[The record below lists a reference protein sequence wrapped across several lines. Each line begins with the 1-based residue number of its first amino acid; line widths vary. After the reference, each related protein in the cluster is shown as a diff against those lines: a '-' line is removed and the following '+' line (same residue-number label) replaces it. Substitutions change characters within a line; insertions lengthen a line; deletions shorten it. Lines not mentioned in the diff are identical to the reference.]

1 MIDFLLRNGLL
12 MDEEN
17 GYKNSKYDIAVKDG
31 VIVKIASAIET
42 EARNRVDLN
51 GCIVTPGLIDFHAH
65 FFSGGTNTSLAFAS
79 YLPTGVTNAVDAGSA
94 GDSNIDS
101 FFQMLS
107 EREKRN
113 TRIFLN
119 LASEGLSS
127 LGDHPENIHPDY
139 MNKNK
144 ILRLCRQYPKEIVGL
159 KLRISDEIAAFSH
172 TTSFDSLRKAV
183 EIAEEGKLP
192 LSVHIPDFQGNLKEL
207 IDILRPG
214 DIFCHVFTP
223 CKGILEDGEVSEEVF
238 RGREKGILFDCACG
252 KGHFGHETA
261 AKALEKGFLPD
272 FISGD
277 FTRSTF
283 GCLPAASLPHLMN
296 RFMALGLPLETVIK
310 IVTTNPAKQMDMY
323 GQIGCL
329 REGARANLAVFQRKE
344 GDVIFEDVRQVR
356 VTGKERL
363 VPMAVMLEGEW
374 VFNQLYFKY

>member
-1 MIDFLLRNGLL
+1 MVDFLLKNGLL
-12 MDEEN
+12 IDEES
-17 GYKNSKYDIAVKDG
+17 GYKKSKCDIAVKDG
-31 VIVKIASAIET
+31 RIVKIASEIDA
-42 EARNRVDLN
+42 EARNKVDLD

-65 FFSGGTNTSLAFAS
+65 FFSGGTNTSLEFSS

-101 FFQMLS
+101 FLRVLS
-107 EREKRN
+107 DRERRN

-119 LASEGLSS
+119 VSSEGLSC

-144 ILRLCRQYPKEIVGL
+144 ILRLCRQYSKEIIGL
-159 KLRISDEIAAFSH
+159 KLRISNEIAAFSH

-183 EIAEEGKLP
+183 EIAEECGLP
-192 LSVHIPDFQGNLKEL
+192 LSVHMPDFQGELKEL

-223 CKGILEDGEVSEEVF
+223 CKGIMEDGKVSEEVF

-277 FTRSTF
+277 LTRNTF

-310 IVTTNPAKQMDMY
+310 IVTTNPARQMGME

-329 REGARANLAVFQRKE
+329 REGAKANIAVFQLKE
-344 GDVIFEDVRQVR
+344 GNTVFEDVRHVQI
-356 VTGKERL
+356 TGKERL
-363 VPMAVMLEGEW
+363 VPIASMLEGEW
-374 VFNQLYFKY
+374 VFNQMYFQ

>member
-1 MIDFLLRNGLL
+1 MYYPKGEKMIDFLLRNGLL

-223 CKGILEDGEVSEEVF
+223 CKGILEDG
-238 RGREKGILFDCACG
+238 D
-252 KGHFGHETA
+252 H
-261 AKALEKGFLPD
+261 
-272 FISGD
+272 
-277 FTRSTF
+277 
-283 GCLPAASLPHLMN
+283 
-296 RFMALGLPLETVIK
+296 
-310 IVTTNPAKQMDMY
+310 
-323 GQIGCL
+323 
-329 REGARANLAVFQRKE
+329 
-344 GDVIFEDVRQVR
+344 
-356 VTGKERL
+356 
-363 VPMAVMLEGEW
+363 
-374 VFNQLYFKY
+374 

>member
-1 MIDFLLRNGLL
+1 MVDFLLKNGLL
-12 MDEEN
+12 IDEES
-17 GYKNSKYDIAVKDG
+17 GYKKSKCDIAVKDG
-31 VIVKIASAIET
+31 RIAKIASEIDT
-42 EARNRVDLN
+42 EARNKVDLD
-51 GCIVTPGLIDFHAH
+51 GYVVTPGLIDFHAH
-65 FFSGGTNTSLAFAS
+65 FFSGGTNTALEFSS

-94 GDSNIDS
+94 GDSNVDS
-101 FFQMLS
+101 FLRVLS
-107 EREKRN
+107 ERERRN

-119 LASEGLSS
+119 VSSEGLSC

-144 ILRLCRQYPKEIVGL
+144 ILRLCRQYSKEIIGL
-159 KLRISDEIAAFSH
+159 KLRISNEIAAFSH

-183 EIAEEGKLP
+183 EIAEECGLP
-192 LSVHIPDFQGNLKEL
+192 LSVHMPDFQGELKEL

-223 CKGILEDGEVSEEVF
+223 CKGILENGKVSEEIF

-277 FTRSTF
+277 LTRNTF
-283 GCLPAASLPHLMN
+283 GCPPAASLPHLMN
-296 RFMALGLPLETVIK
+296 RFMALGLSLETVVK
-310 IVTTNPAKQMDMY
+310 IVTTNPARQMGME

-329 REGARANLAVFQRKE
+329 REGAKANIAVFQLKE
-344 GDVIFEDVRQVR
+344 GNTVFEDVRHVQI
-356 VTGKERL
+356 TGKERL
-363 VPMAVMLEGEW
+363 VPMASMLEGEW
-374 VFNQLYFKY
+374 FFNQMYFQ

>member
-1 MIDFLLRNGLL
+1 MVDFLLKNGLL
-12 MDEEN
+12 MDVES

-31 VIVKIASAIET
+31 VIVKIASLIET
-42 EARNRVDLN
+42 EARNRVDLD
-51 GCIVTPGLIDFHAH
+51 GSIVTPGLIDFHAH
-65 FFSGGTNTSLAFAS
+65 FFSGGTNTSLEFAS
-79 YLPTGVTNAVDAGSA
+79 YLSTGVTSAVDAGSA

-101 FFQMLS
+101 FLRVLS
-107 EREKRN
+107 ERERRN

-119 LASEGLSS
+119 LSSEGLSC

-144 ILRLCRQYPKEIVGL
+144 ILRLCRQYSKEIVGL

-172 TTSFDSLRKAV
+172 TTSFDSLKKAV
-183 EIAEEGKLP
+183 EIAEECKLP

-207 IDILRPG
+207 INILRPG

-223 CKGILEDGEVSEEVF
+223 CKGILENGKVSEEIF

-261 AKALEKGFLPD
+261 AKALEMGFLPD

-277 FTRSTF
+277 FTRNTF

-310 IVTTNPAKQMDMY
+310 IVTANPARQMGMY

-329 REGARANLAVFQRKE
+329 REGAKANMAVFRKKE
-344 GDVIFEDVRQVR
+344 GNVTFKDVRQIR
-356 VTGKERL
+356 ITGKECI
-363 VPMAVMLEGEW
+363 VPMATMLEGEW
-374 VFNQLYFKY
+374 VFNQLCF

>member
-1 MIDFLLRNGLL
+1 MVDFLLKNGLL
-12 MDEEN
+12 IDEES
-17 GYKNSKYDIAVKDG
+17 GYKKSKCDIAVKDG
-31 VIVKIASAIET
+31 RIIKIASVIDA
-42 EARNRVDLN
+42 EARNKVDLD
-51 GCIVTPGLIDFHAH
+51 GYVVTPGLIDFHAH
-65 FFSGGTNTSLAFAS
+65 FFSGGTNTALEFSS

-94 GDSNIDS
+94 GDSNVDS
-101 FFQMLS
+101 FLRVLS
-107 EREKRN
+107 ERERRN

-119 LASEGLSS
+119 VSSEGLSC

-144 ILRLCRQYPKEIVGL
+144 ILRLCHRYSKEIIGL
-159 KLRISDEIAAFSH
+159 KLRISNEIAAFSH

-183 EIAEEGKLP
+183 EIAEECGLP
-192 LSVHIPDFQGNLKEL
+192 LSVHIPDFQGELKDL

-223 CKGILEDGEVSEEVF
+223 CKGIMENGKVSEEIF

-261 AKALEKGFLPD
+261 EKALEKGFIPD

-277 FTRSTF
+277 FTRNTF

-296 RFMALGLPLETVIK
+296 RFMAFDLPLETVIK
-310 IVTTNPAKQMDMY
+310 IVTTNPARQMGLE

-329 REGARANLAVFQRKE
+329 RKGAKANIAVFRLKK
-344 GDVIFEDVRQVR
+344 GDTVFEDVRNIR
-356 VTGKERL
+356 ITGMERI
-363 VPMAVMLEGEW
+363 VPMATMLEGEW
-374 VFNQLYFKY
+374 VFNQLYFQ